1 MVSMQIMAHPTSLS
15 LKLKKNQQKDFI
27 SLVVSQFFM
36 TKCNGQRTFDARNQC
51 NANEICA
58 DNINFFVYEMVN
70 MSEICIEKYQKIEL

>member
-15 LKLKKNQQKDFI
+15 LKLKNQQKDFI

-36 TKCNGQRTFDARNQC
+36 TKCNEWTKDFRR